1 MQGESKGLTILIYW
15 NCAKC
20 KLPTTPQKNCLFPLA
35 QLSLSLNKEKRKRTQ
50 KSLFYLFSGGYGA
63 KESFC
68 RPYDRKNWAYNRS
81 VKAYYRRSVKAFNR
95 FLALFKRCWKRFST
109 KIKLFVS
116 RLRRVNKQICA
127 LGTHLAQVRRRSAK
141 SNNKQVFCLCSH
153 LALTFT
159 SCKLGCA
166 RQSPIKNKFFLPFR
180 SPCTNFHFVQVRRRL
195 GYVNK
200 NKFFLPFRSPCTNFC
215 FAQVRLRSAKSNKKQ
230 VFFGLCSRLH

>member
-1 MQGESKGLTILIYW
+1 M
-15 NCAKC
+15 
-20 KLPTTPQKNCLFPLA
+20 A

-127 LGTHLAQVRRRSAK
+127 LGTHFAEVRLYSAK
-141 SNNKQVFCLCSH
+141 SNKKQVF
-153 LALTFT
+153 
-159 SCKLGCA
+159 LG
-166 RQSPIKNKFFLPFR
+166 LW
-180 SPCTNFHFVQVRRRL
+180 L
-195 GYVNK
+195 
-200 NKFFLPFRSPCTNFC
+200 SPCTNFC
-215 FAQVRLRSAKSNKKQ
+215 LAQVRLRSAKSNKKQ
-230 VFFGLCSRLH
+230 VFLAFPLACTNFHFVQVRRRLGNVNKKQVFFGLCSRLH